1 MCIRDRAGKYLRNRY
16 LVRFRI
22 IRMALIFGI
31 FIKDTRESPTS
42 SDVITALGLIK
53 LFLFYVN
60 EIKVSNH
67 HGLAK

>member
-1 MCIRDRAGKYLRNRY
+1 MVRPWKAGNNLRKRV

-22 IRMALIFGI
+22 IRMALVFGI
-31 FIKDTRESPTS
+31 FIKETRESPTS

-53 LFLFYVN
+53 LFLFYVC

>member
-1 MCIRDRAGKYLRNRY
+1 
-16 LVRFRI
+16 
-22 IRMALIFGI
+22 MALVFGI
-31 FIKDTRESPTS
+31 FIKKTRESPTS
-42 SDVITALGLIK
+42 SDVITTLGLIK

>member
-1 MCIRDRAGKYLRNRY
+1 MVRPWKAGKYLRNRY